1 MRHMHNIDPYR
12 SKKQILEELQV
23 AASRA
28 AEDGNIAHMTLTFA
42 VLLVKLSDQAEE
54 ATRNLI
60 WLRRLLFLLVILLA
74 IMILPPVIQELYE
87 FLTEN
92 TFTWTGPSLPDVSGI
107 WDWLGNLWAQ
117 FRDWVSDLWKE
128 SRR

>member
-1 MRHMHNIDPYR
+1 MRHMHNIDTYR

-54 ATRNLI
+54 ATRNI
-60 WLRRLLFLLVILLA
+60 VQLRRTLLLLVILL
-74 IMILPPVIQELYE
+74 MIIVLPPLIKELYE
-87 FLTEN
+87 FFTEN
-92 TFTWTGPSLPDVSGI
+92 TFAWMGPSLPDFS
-107 WDWLGNLWAQ
+107 
-117 FRDWVSDLWKE
+117 E
-128 SRR
+128 Y